1 VTVSG
6 DGCGSLIVADVV
18 DFKTMRDRAGPF
30 PPEAFQFV
38 REGLAHT
45 VETTHGS
52 HASGPLDDESR
63 HVSGQQLCLGIRDYA
78 IDQFGDLAGTVLR
91 HWGIRKTEDFGKIVF
106 AMVDAGLMRT
116 TEDDSIED
124 FRDVY
129 DFDEA
134 FAPPAMAGSGSGEGG
149 VSGDSAR
156 G

>member
-1 VTVSG
+1 MSNVPLDWKS
-6 DGCGSLIVADVV
+6 
-18 DFKTMRDRAGPF
+18 MRDRAGPF

-45 VETTHGS
+45 VETTHGA
-52 HASGPLDDESR
+52 HAIGPLDDDESR

-78 IDQFGDLAGTVLR
+78 IEQFGDLAGTVLR

-124 FRDVY
+124 FRDVF

-134 FAPPAMAGSGSGEGG
+134 FASPARAGGFGEAPETSGR
-149 VSGDSAR
+149 A
-156 G
+156 

>member
-1 VTVSG
+1 
-6 DGCGSLIVADVV
+6 
-18 DFKTMRDRAGPF
+18 MRDRAGPF

-45 VETTHGS
+45 VETAHGP
-52 HASGPLDDESR
+52 HAIGPLDDDESR

-91 HWGIRKTEDFGKIVF
+91 HWGLRKTEDFGKIVF

-116 TEDDSIED
+116 TDDDSIED
-124 FRDVY
+124 FRDVF

-134 FAPPAMAGSGSGEGG
+134 FASPARAGGLGGEKPETSGR
-149 VSGDSAR
+149 A
-156 G
+156 